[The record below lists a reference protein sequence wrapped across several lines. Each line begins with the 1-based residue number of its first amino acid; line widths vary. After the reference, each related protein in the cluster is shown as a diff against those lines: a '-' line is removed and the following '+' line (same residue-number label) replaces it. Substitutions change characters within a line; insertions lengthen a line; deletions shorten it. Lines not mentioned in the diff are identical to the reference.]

1 VASTKL
7 QSKTPN
13 ACRHENPAFS
23 IRGRKP
29 INGGGLLKLVTRTP
43 RPGLLEYRFW
53 HLLVDDRAHYLYVMC
68 EQSAASFPIMVRL
81 TPDEYLE
88 YHALGWT
95 FLQYMAEKINHWA
108 STYSARR
115 VSNDLQAA
123 AEAVIA
129 DATARR
135 DK

>member
-1 VASTKL
+1 MRAAMRILPSPFEAAS
-7 QSKTPN
+7 QST
-13 ACRHENPAFS
+13 
-23 IRGRKP
+23 
-29 INGGGLLKLVTRTP
+29 GGGLLKLVIRTP

-53 HLLVDDRAHYLYVMC
+53 HLLVDDSAHYLYVLC

-81 TPDEYLE
+81 TPDECVE

-115 VSNDLQAA
+115 VSDELQAA
-123 AEAVIA
+123 TEAVVA
-129 DATARR
+129 DDATARR

>member
-1 VASTKL
+1 VS
-7 QSKTPN
+7 
-13 ACRHENPAFS
+13 NPQQ
-23 IRGRKP
+23 
-29 INGGGLLKLVTRTP
+29 V
-43 RPGLLEYRFW
+43 
-53 HLLVDDRAHYLYVMC
+53 
-68 EQSAASFPIMVRL
+68 FPIMVRL

-108 STYSARR
+108 STHSARR

-129 DATARR
+129 DGTARR
-135 DK
+135 GK